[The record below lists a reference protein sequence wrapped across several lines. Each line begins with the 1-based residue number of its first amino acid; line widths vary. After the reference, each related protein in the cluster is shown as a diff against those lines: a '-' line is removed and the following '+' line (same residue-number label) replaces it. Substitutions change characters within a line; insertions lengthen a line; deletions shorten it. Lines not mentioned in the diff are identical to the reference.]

1 MLHNVLATLHL
12 GHWGTIGCLRHENK
26 QSISC
31 LPLSV
36 TSDFGDLIISI
47 VNHHYCPNPKLL
59 AFARP
64 MGEKNLQKAISKT
77 LM

>member
-1 MLHNVLATLHL
+1 MLHNVLATPHL

-26 QSISC
+26 QSISG

-47 VNHHYCPNPKLL
+47 VNHH
-59 AFARP
+59 
-64 MGEKNLQKAISKT
+64 ESKSLT
-77 LM
+77 AGFCVADGREEPSKSNI